1 MSILEDYQGLLGSLV
16 TLCAA
21 AIGFAGVIYSQRS
34 LVRMTREQSDV
45 AIRLKLRSFQNAMV
59 GELTAL
65 QQSIGRQ
72 AELLQAQI
80 GLAEGLAKAGLDR
93 KTQPR
98 VSFMFA
104 TPIFDS
110 HVGQIGLLSPV
121 LSFKISSLYGTL
133 KSYSAQAQV
142 DVPEMNANHAVQVMH
157 SVKEGLNALLLQADE
172 VKVALEKTIGEF
184 DS

>member
-1 MSILEDYQGLLGSLV
+1 MPVDYQQLLSSLV

-34 LVRMTREQSDV
+34 LARMTREQNDV
-45 AIRLKLRSFQNAMV
+45 AMRLKVRSFENAIV

-72 AELLQAQI
+72 TELLQAQI
-80 GLAEGLAKAGLDR
+80 ELAEGLAKAGTDK

-110 HVGQIGLLSPV
+110 QVGQIGLLSPE
-121 LSFKISSLYGTL
+121 LSFKISSLYATL
-133 KSYSAQAQV
+133 KSYSAQAQLE
-142 DVPEMNANHAVQVMH
+142 VPEMNANHAAQVMY
-157 SVKEGLNALLLQADE
+157 SVKEGLSALMIQADE
-172 VKVALEKTIGEF
+172 LKRSLEHAIRQF
-184 DS
+184 DL